1 MRTDPAAVHTLLA
14 MVTEFVVDW
23 IECQKAEFW
32 SIEGVM
38 VLEDLMGFLGEGDF
52 AEFAQPHMTAIFK
65 ALDVPIKMLHNDA
78 FGLITARH
86 LAEMGVNLF
95 NFSFE
100 HPVSEIRAL
109 AGPEVAL
116 MGNVPPR
123 DVLSL
128 GSCEDVRQSVV
139 EIVRSVDCHH
149 RLLVSGGGFVPPGT
163 TAEKIETM
171 CRAVEGAVPS

>member
-1 MRTDPAAVHTLLA
+1 MSR
-14 MVTEFVVDW
+14 
-23 IECQKAEFW
+23 I
-32 SIEGVM
+32 
-38 VLEDLMGFLGEGDF
+38 F
-52 AEFAQPHMTAIFK
+52 A
-65 ALDVPIKMLHNDA
+65 ALDVPVKMLHNDA

-100 HPVSEIRAL
+100 HPVEQIREL
-109 AGPEVAL
+109 AGPDIVL

-123 DVLSL
+123 DVLGL
-128 GSCEDVRQSVV
+128 GSCDDVRESVS

-149 RLLVSGGGFVPPGT
+149 GLLVSGGGFVPPGT

-171 CRAVEGAVPS
+171 CLAVKEMAKS

>member
-1 MRTDPAAVHTLLA
+1 
-14 MVTEFVVDW
+14 
-23 IECQKAEFW
+23 
-32 SIEGVM
+32 
-38 VLEDLMGFLGEGDF
+38 
-52 AEFAQPHMTAIFK
+52 MTAIFQ

-100 HPVSEIRAL
+100 HSVGEIRAL
-109 AGPEVAL
+109 AGPAMAL

-128 GSCEDVRQSVV
+128 GTCEDVRRSAAA
-139 EIVRSVDCHH
+139 IVRSVDCH
-149 RLLVSGGGFVPPGT
+149 RGLLLSGGGFVPPGT
-163 TAEKIETM
+163 TAEKIETL
-171 CRAVEGAVPS
+171 CQAARFAPQR